1 MAYEKTTWVDGE
13 TEIDA
18 QKLNKMEQGIV
29 EASKSSVVDTFNVED
44 KTTNAPSIR
53 AVEDKLSYSLEE
65 KHIGYWVDGK
75 PLYRRT
81 YTSYEKQ
88 TGENLEY
95 YIFDTDTN
103 KNMKKAEGILII
115 KFGENYYES
124 VIGSGGI
131 DFGASEFSSNKQ
143 SGAIYATRQV
153 PSNIQYA
160 TVGLEVTIEYT
171 KNTD

>member
-1 MAYEKTTWVDGE
+1 MKYIKKVAVSPIPSING
-13 TEIDA
+13 
-18 QKLNKMEQGIV
+18 
-29 EASKSSVVDTFNVED
+29 SVVDTFNVSD

-53 AVEDKLSYSLEE
+53 AIEEKLSYSAEE
-65 KHIGYWVDGK
+65 QVVGEWFGK
-75 PLYRRT
+75 PLYKKT

-88 TGENLEY
+88 TGQNLEY

-103 KNMKKAEGILII
+103 KNVKKAEGILII
-115 KFGENYYES
+115 KFDTNYYVS

-143 SGAIYATRQV
+143 SGAIYAARQV
-153 PSNIQYA
+153 PSVVQYA
-160 TVGLEVTIEYT
+160 TVGIEATIYYT

>member
-1 MAYEKTTWVDGE
+1 MKYIK
-13 TEIDA
+13 
-18 QKLNKMEQGIV
+18 KMSSV
-29 EASKSSVVDTFNVED
+29 ELPKINGSVVDTFNVED
-44 KTTNAPSIR
+44 KTTNAPSVR

-153 PSNIQYA
+153 PSVVQYA
-160 TVGLEVTIEYT
+160 TVGIEVTIEYT